1 MRNLLYYL
9 VFIITYS
16 LLISCESDEEVK
28 QKRYF
33 AAGNQLYETHC
44 ANCHQIDGKGLAGLY
59 PPIANSDFLAK
70 NKEMIVCGMKY
81 GMKDTLT
88 INGKRYTQP
97 MPPNTQLYALDIA
110 EITSYIYIKWGNE
123 KKITEGK
130 EVEKVLETCK
140 RD

>member
-1 MRNLLYYL
+1 MRKLLYYSL
-9 VFIITYS
+9 FILTYS
-16 LLISCESDEEVK
+16 LLFSCESDEEVK

-70 NKEMIVCGMKY
+70 NKAMIMCGMKY
-81 GMKDTLT
+81 GMKDTLS
-88 INGKRYTQP
+88 INTQRYTQP
-97 MPPNTQLYALDIA
+97 MPPNAQLYALDIA